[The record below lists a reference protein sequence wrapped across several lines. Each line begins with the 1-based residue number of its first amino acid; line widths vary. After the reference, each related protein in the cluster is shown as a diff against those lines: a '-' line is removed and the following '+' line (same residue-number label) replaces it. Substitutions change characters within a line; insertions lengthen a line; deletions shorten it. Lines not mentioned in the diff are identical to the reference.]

1 VPRVLIVDDDP
12 SIRQIVRVL
21 LERDGVRA
29 DIAEDGAR
37 ALTMLDENEY
47 DADVLDLLMPRVDGH
62 GVIAHMNERNIETPV
77 VVLTAVPDADL
88 DPRLV
93 RVVLH
98 KPFEA
103 RDLRKVVAAILEQV

>member
-1 VPRVLIVDDDP
+1 MPRVLIVDDDP

-21 LERDGVRA
+21 LQRDGVTA
-29 DIAEDGAR
+29 DIAEDGQH
-37 ALTMLDENEY
+37 ALSMLDATHY
-47 DADVLDLLMPRVDGH
+47 DAVVLDLLMPRVDGR
-62 GVIAHMNERNIETPV
+62 GVIAYMNEKEIDTPV
-77 VVLTAVPDADL
+77 VVITAFPDVEL

-103 RDLRKVVAAILEQV
+103 RDLRKVVTAILEQV